1 MAAIIVREE
10 GDGPEMKLL
19 LNQTDTVWKKLQED
33 GVVFCKREY
42 VAKKYAESANV
53 FMTIYSWF
61 VGEATRIVPKPDGA
75 EFPYWAQANLV
86 NLDTSGSGH
95 VFEVDVPNEEAIFFD
110 YKDWTKILQFK
121 YLAED
126 EGDAEKFEA
135 ELKANG
141 VDEFKV
147 MTTSF
152 YPMLKQKIF
161 KSWGRLFRNHG
172 AIAEG
177 TSDVK
182 NVSAAL
188 WCLRKEWVTREL

>member
-1 MAAIIVREE
+1 
-10 GDGPEMKLL
+10 MKLL
-19 LNQTDTVWKKLQED
+19 LNQTDAVWNKLQED
-33 GVVFCKREY
+33 GVVFCRREY
-42 VAKKYAESANV
+42 VAHKYKESASV

-61 VGEATRIVPKPDGA
+61 VSEAQKIVARPEGA
-75 EFPYWAQANLV
+75 GFPYWAQANII

-95 VFEVDVPNEEAIFFD
+95 VFEVDVPNDEAVFFD
-110 YKDWTKILQFK
+110 YKDWTQILQFK

-126 EGDAEKFEA
+126 EGDAKKFDA

-152 YPMLKQKIF
+152 YPMLKQKIL
-161 KSWGRLFRNHG
+161 KSWGRLFGHNADIVSG
-172 AIAEG
+172 K
-177 TSDVK
+177 SNVK

-188 WCLRKEWVTREL
+188 WCIRRSWITREL

>member
-1 MAAIIVREE
+1 MR
-10 GDGPEMKLL
+10 LL
-19 LNQTDTVWKKLQED
+19 LNQTDTVWNKLQDD

-42 VAKKYAESANV
+42 IAKKYEESTNV

-61 VGEATRIVPKPDGA
+61 VGEAQRIVPKPEGA
-75 EFPYWAQANLV
+75 EFPYWAQANIT

-95 VFEVDVPNEEAIFFD
+95 VFEVDVPNDEAVFFD
-110 YKDWTKILQFK
+110 YKDWTQILQFK

-126 EGDAEKFEA
+126 EEDAKKFEA

-152 YPMLKQKIF
+152 YPMLKQKIL
-161 KSWGRLFRNHG
+161 KSWSRLFRHHA

-177 TSDVK
+177 SSDVK

-188 WCLRKEWVTREL
+188 WCIRKGWVTREL

>member
-1 MAAIIVREE
+1 MVYNQR
-10 GDGPEMKLL
+10 MKLL
-19 LNQTDTVWKKLQED
+19 LNQTDTVWNKLQED
-33 GVVFCKREY
+33 GVVFCRREY
-42 VAKKYAESANV
+42 VMKKYEESANV

-61 VGEATRIVPKPDGA
+61 VSKAQKFVARPDGA
-75 EFPYWAQANLV
+75 EFPYWAQANIT

-95 VFEVDVPNEEAIFFD
+95 VFEVDVSNEEAIFFD
-110 YKDWTKILQFK
+110 YKDWTQILQFK

-126 EGDAEKFEA
+126 DKDAKKFES

-152 YPMLKQKIF
+152 YPMLKQKIIR
-161 KSWGRLFRNHG
+161 SWSRLFRHNSE
-172 AIAEG
+172 IAEG
-177 TSDVK
+177 VSNVK

-188 WCLRKEWVTREL
+188 WCIKRDWVTREL

>member
-1 MAAIIVREE
+1 
-10 GDGPEMKLL
+10 MKLL
-19 LNQTDTVWKKLQED
+19 LNQTDTVWNKLQED

-61 VGEATRIVPKPDGA
+61 VGEAQRIVPKPEGA
-75 EFPYWAQANLV
+75 EFPYWAQANIT

-95 VFEVDVPNEEAIFFD
+95 VFEVDVPNDEAVFFD
-110 YKDWTKILQFK
+110 YKDWTQILQFK

-126 EGDAEKFEA
+126 EEDAKKFEA

-152 YPMLKQKIF
+152 YPMLKQKILR
-161 KSWGRLFRNHG
+161 SWGRLFRHN
-172 AIAEG
+172 AEIAEG
-177 TSDVK
+177 NSSVK

-188 WCLRKEWVTREL
+188 WCIKRDWVTREL